1 MIKGVF
7 FDLDGTLITSM
18 HSHYI
23 GWKTVLLN
31 HKINLK
37 KIEFYLNEGTKLQ
50 NLIKQIFYKN
60 NKQIDDF
67 LIEKLIIN
75 KNKHFLNNY
84 KIKFY
89 PGVLGLIDY
98 LSNKNIYLS
107 IVTAGTKK
115 RVNKSLPKSFLK
127 KFNNIITGD
136 DYNRGK
142 PFPDPYLKALS
153 LSKLKANE
161 CFVYE
166 NAPLGIASA
175 KKAKIKTVAVTN
187 TLKKD
192 YFSKSDYV
200 VNSANDFKKI
210 IINY

>member
-1 MIKGVF
+1 M
-7 FDLDGTLITSM
+7 
-18 HSHYI
+18 
-23 GWKTVLLN
+23 
-31 HKINLK
+31 
-37 KIEFYLNEGTKLQ
+37 
-50 NLIKQIFYKN
+50 
-60 NKQIDDF
+60 
-67 LIEKLIIN
+67 
-75 KNKHFLNNY
+75 
-84 KIKFY
+84 
-89 PGVLGLIDY
+89 
-98 LSNKNIYLS
+98 
-107 IVTAGTKK
+107 
-115 RVNKSLPKSFLK
+115 
-127 KFNNIITGD
+127 
-136 DYNRGK
+136 
-142 PFPDPYLKALS
+142 S